1 MIDEY
6 ELRVETGLRVLIQLG
21 SFHNIDIYQRGYYQL
36 SCRLYAKHRRLNQNP
51 RRIDGIILN
60 TFPANE
66 LQKKED
72 QPSIPSMT
80 ILEERTINH
89 NQCTQNHKICTWR
102 CKANHVPSPK
112 DNLPT
117 TELPTKYVSGVIY
130 IQQEDDDI
138 PINSSIMF
146 GLKIPTRKLTTDLP
160 LQEDALYLDIELFFI
175 SDEKPIESIYNE
187 TLSKKNAVIKINN
200 VLSSQVIEQQ
210 YYQIEFDDVYQSS
223 CDLIVSSS
231 ISQTHVYQKRK
242 RSGVSRMPSL
252 NLRSLIG
259 AANTLQS
266 TTSMHSVDSFQ
277 SELSVSYNNR
287 QIPFNVLIT
296 PLTNQLNA
304 IFIIASKL
312 FMNETSGYNITDT
325 VDNFEQSLSTLFKKP
340 LNIMPNSIPLSTALI
355 DPEFQFRLI
364 SFLEESVVE
373 EFPFHLGGLN
383 SLEYLNNLT
392 TALSNLWIHSIM
404 HLPFINQN
412 VNRFQYREMKINHVF
427 KRICHKNFG
436 PFQNVLTEKYS
447 HFIPKSE
454 VNGIFTKWPWSV
466 TPILIQIHCNKVLKA
481 HSSGSSISYQP
492 DPITPLCVS
501 EPKCEVNLNWI
512 NDLRNAFSQDGKH
525 LIVFVHGF
533 LGSNFDFRR
542 YKNQLFHNLSNLG
555 MDLNHL
561 LILYS
566 ESNEKDTTLHIA
578 TMGHNLAIEVA
589 TFIRFCSVRIS
600 KISFVAHSLGGL
612 IVRMAIRHDMM
623 SPYRR
628 LFQNFTTI
636 ATPHFSSFL
645 HSHLLM
651 SSFLSVYQSFSK
663 SDCIDQLYMKDHID
677 LRQCLIYHLSQD
689 QNINYFQSVNLFGCP
704 QDLYVHFEG
713 ALAFPLFTSKDYSGF
728 DADIKTVYKEMI
740 NSFERN
746 CKVINRYVIYFDGK
760 EEGIGKDPL
769 GRWSH
774 VAVLENQDC
783 INNTLI
789 ASKFHCI

>member
-1 MIDEY
+1 M
-6 ELRVETGLRVLIQLG
+6 
-21 SFHNIDIYQRGYYQL
+21 S
-36 SCRLYAKHRRLNQNP
+36 RLYAKHRRLNQNP

-60 TFPANE
+60 TFPAHE

-187 TLSKKNAVIKINN
+187 TLSKKNVVIKINN

-312 FMNETSGYNITDT
+312 FMNETGGYNITDT

-373 EFPFHLGGLN
+373 E
-383 SLEYLNNLT
+383 
-392 TALSNLWIHSIM
+392 
-404 HLPFINQN
+404 
-412 VNRFQYREMKINHVF
+412 V
-427 KRICHKNFG
+427 
-436 PFQNVLTEKYS
+436 
-447 HFIPKSE
+447 
-454 VNGIFTKWPWSV
+454 
-466 TPILIQIHCNKVLKA
+466 PILT
-481 HSSGSSISYQP
+481 SGDIK
-492 DPITPLCVS
+492 I
-501 EPKCEVNLNWI
+501 KW
-512 NDLRNAFSQDGKH
+512 
-525 LIVFVHGF
+525 
-533 LGSNFDFRR
+533 
-542 YKNQLFHNLSNLG
+542 